1 MFDKRLVFRDNKL
14 NRFVLNDKQYL
25 RKLIY
30 IVYILLILYN
40 FN

>member
-30 IVYILLILYN
+30 IVYILLMLYN